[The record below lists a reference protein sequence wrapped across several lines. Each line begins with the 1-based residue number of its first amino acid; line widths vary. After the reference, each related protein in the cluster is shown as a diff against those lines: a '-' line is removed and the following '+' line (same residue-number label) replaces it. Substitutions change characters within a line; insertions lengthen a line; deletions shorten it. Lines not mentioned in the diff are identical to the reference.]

1 MKRIIIA
8 LLLLISAISVS
19 VWSNITFEKNME
31 YFSYS
36 LKNLIS
42 YSENSDDEKLLKET
56 MTVVE
61 AWQESSAFL
70 HSLVAHEGMD
80 ELEKSITSLPL
91 LLEHS
96 DREEF
101 RNESIKAVN
110 QINNLIDSE
119 KLNIGNVL
127 VISKA
132 LQQKQ

>member
-19 VWSNITFEKNME
+19 VWSNITFEKNMN
-31 YFSYS
+31 YYSYS

-101 RNESIKAVN
+101 RNECIKAVN